1 MKEKS
6 IFSKPLVL
14 TLLALLCCALW
25 GSATPFIKI
34 GYELVLPPERDVA
47 STILFAGIRF
57 TLAGILTVAIFSI
70 ARRKFLLP
78 KKENLTRVGIV
89 SIFQTIVQYIFFYLG
104 LANTSGVKGT
114 IISGGSVFFALLI
127 SALIFR
133 QEKISIKKMVAC
145 VVGFA
150 GIVVVNLS
158 GLEPN
163 VNIGDVFVLLST
175 VSLAVSSVLIK
186 RYSQHEDPVVISG
199 YQFILGGA
207 VMCIG
212 ALCFGGRVY
221 LNDLRGILVLL
232 YLALLSAV
240 AYSVWGILLKHN
252 PVSRVTVFTFM
263 TPVFGVLL
271 SLLLLR
277 SEDST
282 VDPINLIL
290 CLILVSAGIFILN
303 YQGQKK
309 ESAPEAL
316 ESIEEENKN

>member
-221 LNDLRGILVLL
+221 LNDFRGILVLL

-271 SLLLLR
+271 SLLLLK

-309 ESAPEAL
+309 ESTPETVV
-316 ESIEEENKN
+316 SIEEESKN

>member
-175 VSLAVSSVLIK
+175 ISLAVSSVLIK

-309 ESAPEAL
+309 ESMPEAV